1 MIIKVQHMR
10 EDKNE
15 VNAYCKQHSYICT
28 LTIDEDHTKSEIL
41 IKV

>member
-1 MIIKVQHMR
+1 MQHMR
-10 EDKNE
+10 GDKNE

-28 LTIDEDHTKSEIL
+28 LTTDEDHTKSKIS